1 MKSKLRSFFQ
11 NDKNELKSGTHIFQ
25 LIINKTKTIFVNK
38 PRINFFPQYTLTN
51 SNVGKKKKIQ
61 TEYVQ
66 IFKEELQ
73 FSFE

>member
-51 SNVGKKKKIQ
+51 SNVEKKKNTNRICPNIQ
-61 TEYVQ
+61 RRTS
-66 IFKEELQ
+66 IFI
-73 FSFE
+73 